1 MRTLTFGDR
10 TISYDAGLDTI
21 NTEEATTASEFVL
34 SDSSSER
41 KVSVAKSESAD
52 SGVGA
57 DTLEIQDDN
66 DQDDISETERRVIRP
81 DDFAVRELLN
91 FDEEEEDDYN
101 ESDTDDDDDARN
113 RSKEARN
120 PSLYNKKWRQAIVK
134 DLTLRNNTGEGGQP
148 LTRSDSLDR
157 VLSAAGDKSEVKLS
171 LREVGHIRR
180 VLARAELEASHLEP
194 EVKLE
199 VEAGRVC
206 GVCHA
211 QRLGGGVIRGRGL
224 ACELCRVMAC
234 SACVEVTARVSRDT
248 EYHIQD
254 IPRHLLAPEVTTEDV
269 VTRHNC
275 AGSAPSSPQASR
287 RSDEVTGG
295 HMSLPLQPPL
305 VTSRRWSM
313 VIWPRRTQQ
322 EEDRLTVCL
331 LCKSMV
337 KQILRTKGYN
347 TRM

>member
-1 MRTLTFGDR
+1 MLTFHLR
-10 TISYDAGLDTI
+10 LM
-21 NTEEATTASEFVL
+21 F
-34 SDSSSER
+34 
-41 KVSVAKSESAD
+41 
-52 SGVGA
+52 
-57 DTLEIQDDN
+57 Q
-66 DQDDISETERRVIRP
+66 
-81 DDFAVRELLN
+81 
-91 FDEEEEDDYN
+91 EEEDEYN
-101 ESDTDDDDDARN
+101 ESDTDDDDARN
-113 RSKEARN
+113 QSKEARI
-120 PSLYNKKWRQAIVK
+120 PSLYNRKWRQAIVK
-134 DLTLRNNTGEGGQP
+134 DLTLRNSTGDGGQP
-148 LTRSDSLDR
+148 LTLTRSDSLDR

-211 QRLGGGVIRGRGL
+211 QRLGGGVIRGRGVT
-224 ACELCRVMAC
+224 CELCRVMAC
-234 SACVEVTARVSRDT
+234 SACVEVTARVNRDT

-275 AGSAPSSPQASR
+275 AGSAPSSPHASR

-295 HMSLPLQPPL
+295 HKSLRRPTRF

-313 VIWPRRTQQ
+313 VPWPRRTQQ
-322 EEDRLTVCL
+322 EEDKLTVCL
-331 LCKSMV
+331 HC
-337 KQILRTKGYN
+337 
-347 TRM
+347 

>member
-1 MRTLTFGDR
+1 MLTFR
-10 TISYDAGLDTI
+10 LRLM
-21 NTEEATTASEFVL
+21 F
-34 SDSSSER
+34 
-41 KVSVAKSESAD
+41 
-52 SGVGA
+52 
-57 DTLEIQDDN
+57 Q
-66 DQDDISETERRVIRP
+66 
-81 DDFAVRELLN
+81 
-91 FDEEEEDDYN
+91 EEEDEYN
-101 ESDTDDDDDARN
+101 ESDTDDDHDARN
-113 RSKEARN
+113 RSQETRN

-134 DLTLRNNTGEGGQP
+134 DLTLRKSSGDGGQP
-148 LTRSDSLDR
+148 LTRSDSLDQ

-211 QRLGGGVIRGRGL
+211 QRLGSGLIRGRGVT
-224 ACELCRVMAC
+224 CELCRVMAC
-234 SACVEVTARVSRDT
+234 SSCVEVTARLSRDT
-248 EYHIQD
+248 EYNIQD

-269 VTRHNC
+269 GTRHNC

-313 VIWPRRTQQ
+313 VTWPRRTHQ

-331 LCKSMV
+331 HCKTMV
-337 KQILRTKGYN
+337 KQVIMFKTTLKQSRS
-347 TRM
+347 